1 MNDNIP
7 YYDGLVGTLQ
17 LKRCTI
23 HHLRYTLYHRTNAL
37 AAACPKSQSASVDI
51 TQSGSR
57 WRGRS
62 QLCSANLYP
71 RPRIPSDTSQ
81 QQHFPPR
88 GCHGGRGV
96 QGQRGRHHA
105 VHTSHFFINLSFPPF
120 SLLSS
125 LQLVNVQIPIHS
137 NLLSFDIKQNT
148 PTAYP
153 GTPKKRHVQNTNTH
167 HISFTM
173 FMKSAITAL
182 FALAATANQVAGQTQ
197 NATAAEVALVE
208 ANMQREHRFCREGN
222 GVLRDSES

>member
-71 RPRIPSDTSQ
+71 RPRIPSDSSQ

-96 QGQRGRHHA
+96 QGQRGDITQFIL
-105 VHTSHFFINLSFPPF
+105 HTSSSTSLSPLSPSYHLFNSSTYRYPSTQIYSLSTSNKTPRQPIQEPPRNDTYRT
-120 SLLSS
+120 
-125 LQLVNVQIPIHS
+125 Q
-137 NLLSFDIKQNT
+137 T
-148 PTAYP
+148 
-153 GTPKKRHVQNTNTH
+153 R
-167 HISFTM
+167 
-173 FMKSAITAL
+173 ITS
-182 FALAATANQVAGQTQ
+182 
-197 NATAAEVALVE
+197 
-208 ANMQREHRFCREGN
+208 RSRC
-222 GVLRDSES
+222 S

>member
-71 RPRIPSDTSQ
+71 RPRIPSDSSQ

-88 GCHGGRGV
+88 GCHGGRGFRV
-96 QGQRGRHHA
+96 KGA
-105 VHTSHFFINLSFPPF
+105 TSRSSYFTLLHQPLFPPF
-120 SLLSS
+120 LPPIISSTRQRTDTHPLKSTLFRHQTKHPDSLSRNPQETTRTEHKHAS
-125 LQLVNVQIPIHS
+125 HLVHDVHEIRHHRPLCARRHCQ
-137 NLLSFDIKQNT
+137 
-148 PTAYP
+148 P
-153 GTPKKRHVQNTNTH
+153 GRWT
-167 HISFTM
+167 
-173 FMKSAITAL
+173 
-182 FALAATANQVAGQTQ
+182 
-197 NATAAEVALVE
+197 
-208 ANMQREHRFCREGN
+208 
-222 GVLRDSES
+222 DSERYGR

>member
-71 RPRIPSDTSQ
+71 RPRIPSRISSQ

-88 GCHGGRGV
+88 GCHGEGGLEGR
-96 QGQRGRHHA
+96 GQRGDITQFIL
-105 VHTSHFFINLSFPPF
+105 HTSSSTSLSPL
-120 SLLSS
+120 SLSPIISS
-125 LQLVNVQIPIHS
+125 THQRTDTHPLQS
-137 NLLSFDIKQNT
+137 T
-148 PTAYP
+148 
-153 GTPKKRHVQNTNTH
+153 
-167 HISFTM
+167 
-173 FMKSAITAL
+173 L
-182 FALAATANQVAGQTQ
+182 FRY
-197 NATAAEVALVE
+197 E
-208 ANMQREHRFCREGN
+208 
-222 GVLRDSES
+222 